1 MLNNLSLKTLQL
13 LFYLFPITFIL
24 GNSITN
30 IFILLI
36 SVIGIFFY
44 QNKLIEKNDKYL
56 LILFSSFFSF
66 ILLSSYLN
74 HFFFKENPDISKS
87 IFYLRYFIFLIVL
100 RTMIF
105 KRDINLNYF
114 LIFNLYIVLFVVS
127 DILIQF
133 TTGKNILGYEAQYA
147 STYYR
152 GFFTGFFK
160 EELIAGG
167 FILMFSTL
175 GFFSVPLIF
184 KNQSKDFSFLKGN
197 LEDRGALK
205 QIFESYKPKKVINLA
220 AQAGVRFSIKN
231 PASYVKSNLNGF
243 FNILDNC
250 KNHNVDHLV
259 YASSSSVY
267 GGNNDY
273 PFTENKKIDKP
284 LSFYAATKISNEM
297 MAYSYSNIHNIPIT
311 GLRFFTVYGP
321 WGRPDMAPMIFSKKI
336 FLREPI
342 SIFNYGKMS
351 RDFTFIEDIVEGTFL
366 CALKAPNSN
375 ELINS
380 KHKVPNKIFN
390 IGFGKPIM
398 LNYFIELLED
408 NLSIKAIKKF
418 EPIQPGD
425 VKKTF
430 SNTNLLEEWI
440 GYKPKISVEEGVRR
454 FATWFLEYYS

>member
-1 MLNNLSLKTLQL
+1 MNKFEKVVLITGCAGFIGAALSKRFLAANYK
-13 LFYLFPITFIL
+13 
-24 GNSITN
+24 
-30 IFILLI
+30 
-36 SVIGIFFY
+36 VIGIDNLNNY
-44 QNKLIEKNDKYL
+44 YDIKIKYDRLKVIENFIKDKKNL
-56 LILFSSFFSF
+56 WE
-66 ILLSSYLN
+66 
-74 HFFFKENPDISKS
+74 FFKVSIENIVEIKDIFIKNKPDI
-87 IFYLRYFIFLIVL
+87 
-100 RTMIF
+100 
-105 KRDINLNYF
+105 
-114 LIFNLYIVLFVVS
+114 
-127 DILIQF
+127 
-133 TTGKNILGYEAQYA
+133 
-147 STYYR
+147 
-152 GFFTGFFK
+152 
-160 EELIAGG
+160 
-167 FILMFSTL
+167 
-175 GFFSVPLIF
+175 
-184 KNQSKDFSFLKGN
+184 
-197 LEDRGALK
+197 
-205 QIFESYKPKKVINLA
+205 VINLA
-220 AQAGVRFSIKN
+220 AQAGVRFSIDN

-243 FNILDNC
+243 FNILENC
-250 KNHNVDHLV
+250 KDNNVEHLV

-267 GGNNDY
+267 GGNDDY
-273 PFTENKKIDKP
+273 PFNENQKINRP

-366 CALKAPNSN
+366 CALKAPNNN
-375 ELINS
+375 EIINS
-380 KHKVPNKIFN
+380 KNKVPNKIFN

-430 SNTNLLEEWI
+430 SDTHLLEEWI

>member
-1 MLNNLSLKTLQL
+1 MNKFEKVVLITGCAGFIGAALSKRFLEANFK
-13 LFYLFPITFIL
+13 
-24 GNSITN
+24 
-30 IFILLI
+30 
-36 SVIGIFFY
+36 VIGIDNLNNY
-44 QNKLIEKNDKYL
+44 YDRQLKYDRLKDIENSVKNKKYL
-56 LILFSSFFSF
+56 WD
-66 ILLSSYLN
+66 
-74 HFFFKENPDISKS
+74 FFKIS
-87 IFYLRYFIFLIVL
+87 VE
-100 RTMIF
+100 
-105 KRDINLNYF
+105 
-114 LIFNLYIVLFVVS
+114 
-127 DILIQF
+127 
-133 TTGKNILGYEAQYA
+133 NILE
-147 STYYR
+147 
-152 GFFTGFFK
+152 
-160 EELIAGG
+160 IND
-167 FILMFSTL
+167 IFS
-175 GFFSVPLIF
+175 
-184 KNQSKDFSFLKGN
+184 KN
-197 LEDRGALK
+197 
-205 QIFESYKPKKVINLA
+205 KPNIVINLA

-351 RDFTFIEDIVEGTFL
+351 RDFTFIEDIVEGTYL
-366 CALKAPNSN
+366 CTLKAPIRNN
-375 ELINS
+375 EITNTN
-380 KHKVPNKIFN
+380 KVPNKIFN
-390 IGFGKPIM
+390 IGFGKPIL
-398 LNYFIELLED
+398 LNYFIELLEE

-425 VKKTF
+425 VEKTF
-430 SNTNLLEEWI
+430 SDTKLLEEWI
-440 GYKPKISVEEGVRR
+440 GYKPKVSVEEGVRR
-454 FATWFLEYYS
+454 FACWFLEYNS

>member
-1 MLNNLSLKTLQL
+1 MNKFEKVVLITGCAGFIGAALSKRFLAANYK
-13 LFYLFPITFIL
+13 
-24 GNSITN
+24 
-30 IFILLI
+30 
-36 SVIGIFFY
+36 VIGIDNLNNY
-44 QNKLIEKNDKYL
+44 YDIKLKSDRLKVIENYIKDRKYL
-56 LILFSSFFSF
+56 WE
-66 ILLSSYLN
+66 
-74 HFFFKENPDISKS
+74 FFKVSIENILEIKEIFIKNKPDI
-87 IFYLRYFIFLIVL
+87 
-100 RTMIF
+100 
-105 KRDINLNYF
+105 
-114 LIFNLYIVLFVVS
+114 
-127 DILIQF
+127 
-133 TTGKNILGYEAQYA
+133 
-147 STYYR
+147 
-152 GFFTGFFK
+152 
-160 EELIAGG
+160 
-167 FILMFSTL
+167 
-175 GFFSVPLIF
+175 
-184 KNQSKDFSFLKGN
+184 
-197 LEDRGALK
+197 
-205 QIFESYKPKKVINLA
+205 VINLA
-220 AQAGVRFSIKN
+220 AQAGVRFSIDN
-231 PASYVKSNLNGF
+231 PASYLKSNLNGF
-243 FNILDNC
+243 FNILENC
-250 KNHNVDHLV
+250 KNNNVEHLV

-267 GGNNDY
+267 GGNDDF
-273 PFTENKKIDKP
+273 PFTENQKINRP

-297 MAYSYSNIHNIPIT
+297 MAYSYSNIYNIPIT

>member
-1 MLNNLSLKTLQL
+1 MNKFEKVVLITGCAGFIGAALSKRFLEANFK
-13 LFYLFPITFIL
+13 
-24 GNSITN
+24 
-30 IFILLI
+30 
-36 SVIGIFFY
+36 VIGIDNLNNY
-44 QNKLIEKNDKYL
+44 YDRQLKYDRLKDIENSVKNKKYL
-56 LILFSSFFSF
+56 WD
-66 ILLSSYLN
+66 
-74 HFFFKENPDISKS
+74 FFKIS
-87 IFYLRYFIFLIVL
+87 VE
-100 RTMIF
+100 
-105 KRDINLNYF
+105 
-114 LIFNLYIVLFVVS
+114 
-127 DILIQF
+127 
-133 TTGKNILGYEAQYA
+133 NILE
-147 STYYR
+147 
-152 GFFTGFFK
+152 
-160 EELIAGG
+160 IND
-167 FILMFSTL
+167 IFS
-175 GFFSVPLIF
+175 
-184 KNQSKDFSFLKGN
+184 KN
-197 LEDRGALK
+197 
-205 QIFESYKPKKVINLA
+205 KPNIVINLA

-351 RDFTFIEDIVEGTFL
+351 RDFTFIEDIVEGTYL
-366 CALKAPNSN
+366 CALKAPIRNN
-375 ELINS
+375 EITNTN
-380 KHKVPNKIFN
+380 KVPNKIFN
-390 IGFGKPIM
+390 IGFGKPIL
-398 LNYFIELLED
+398 LNYFIELLEE

-425 VKKTF
+425 VENTF
-430 SNTNLLEEWI
+430 SDTTLLEEWI
-440 GYKPKISVEEGVRR
+440 GYKPKVSVEEGVRR
-454 FATWFLEYYS
+454 FVCWFLEYNS